1 MTLTVGKSKERT
13 KAMLNR
19 IKFLIGA
26 LGLGRSH
33 RKGAL
38 LTVLILGVSLALAAS
53 PQPKMTTFT
62 FQVIPGFNACAL
74 GDLEEYDQ
82 MAQMTDKE
90 RQRYREQK
98 RRKLVASWK
107 MWLTDN
113 CHVAWPEG
121 SSLSVERDNDG
132 AFSNHLP
139 QRITVKNL
147 PDELLKVAQGLEN
160 ERSARDAELRTTIEL
175 DVCIVKAGREALAAV
190 GWDEGIDRLD
200 AGKLLRELRTR
211 RDVFMLYRTRLVTTD
226 GSEATCKSVSTCR
239 YPQDFD
245 VIVPRSSSISVP
257 GSETNRLSSG
267 VVAVEPQ
274 NFETEEVGFTITALP
289 SLLESGWIS
298 CSTFA
303 LRLRDEPTWKD
314 FGLTL
319 PSPGGGTYHLP
330 MEQPMSHEPFG
341 IDTSL
346 TLFPGKTHVAGEIF
360 MKDGDTTLLVF
371 VTPRI
376 PATSKRRAKKKSGE
390 PHEKET
396 P

>member
-1 MTLTVGKSKERT
+1 M
-13 KAMLNR
+13 
-19 IKFLIGA
+19 A
-26 LGLGRSH
+26 LSLGRFH
-33 RKGAL
+33 RKETL
-38 LTVLILGVSLALAAS
+38 LAVLIFGISLALAAS
-53 PQPKMTTFT
+53 PQPKMATFT
-62 FQVIPGFNACAL
+62 FQVIPAFNACAL
-74 GDLEEYDQ
+74 GDLAEYDK

-113 CHVAWPEG
+113 YHVAWPDG

-132 AFSNHLP
+132 AFSSHLP
-139 QRITVKNL
+139 QRVIVKNL
-147 PDELLKVAQGLEN
+147 PEELLKVAQGLEN

-200 AGKLLRELRTR
+200 AGKLLRELRMR
-211 RDVFMLYRTRLVTTD
+211 RDVSMLYRTRLVTTD
-226 GSEATCKSVSTCR
+226 GSEATCKSVSICC

-245 VIVPRSSSISVP
+245 VIVP

-274 NFETEEVGFTITALP
+274 NFETEEVGFTITAVP
-289 SLLESGWIS
+289 SLLESGWIR

-341 IDTSL
+341 IDTNL

-360 MKDGDTTLLVF
+360 MKDGGTTLLVF

-376 PATSKRRAKKKSGE
+376 PATSKQWAKKKSGE